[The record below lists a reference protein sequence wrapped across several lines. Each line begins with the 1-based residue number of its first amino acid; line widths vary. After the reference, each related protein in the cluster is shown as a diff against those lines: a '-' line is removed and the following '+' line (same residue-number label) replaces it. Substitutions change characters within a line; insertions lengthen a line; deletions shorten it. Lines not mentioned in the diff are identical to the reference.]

1 MLVRLARG
9 MAYVPQARP
18 PERAGNRLA
27 HSAAVCIDWAD
38 AHLVEK
44 SDCRGSRRPLC
55 DGSAFRRAGA
65 RKAASSTPKEGG
77 TVAASLSEIELDFS
91 APLRV
96 TALHVRDA
104 AEHDVALKGELP
116 KAFAAV
122 LKLGVGALAPG
133 AYHLSWTAVGE
144 DGHVMKGA
152 IAFTVVTGQPPA
164 K

>member
-1 MLVRLARG
+1 MRTSSKNLTAAGLAVLFA
-9 MAYVPQARP
+9 MAAPFA
-18 PERAGNRLA
+18 ALA
-27 HSAAVCIDWAD
+27 HAK
-38 AHLVEK
+38 LT
-44 SDCRGSRRPLC
+44 
-55 DGSAFRRAGA
+55 
-65 RKAASSTPKEGG
+65 SSTPKDGG

-122 LKLGVGALAPG
+122 LKLGIGALAPG

-152 IAFTVVTGQPPA
+152 IAFTVVPGQPPA